1 MGTSW
6 ISGVV
11 IGSIIAV
18 AVVAIASIAVIVFVF
33 VKPST
38 KSTKAES
45 HVFLVCSNNPVRV
58 VYNVLQN

>member
-1 MGTSW
+1 MGSSW

-18 AVVAIASIAVIVFVF
+18 AVVAIASIAIIVFVF
-33 VKPST
+33 VKPSP
-38 KSTKAES
+38 KSTKSES
-45 HVFLVCSNNPVRV
+45 HVFLVYFNNPLSI